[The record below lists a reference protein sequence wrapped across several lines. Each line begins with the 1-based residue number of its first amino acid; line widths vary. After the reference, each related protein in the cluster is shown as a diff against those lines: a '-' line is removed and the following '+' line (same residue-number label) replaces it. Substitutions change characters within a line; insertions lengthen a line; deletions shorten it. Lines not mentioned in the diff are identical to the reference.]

1 MSTFC
6 EGVHINCTHA
16 DHYYANIT
24 CKLHTLMHDAVCIT
38 TSNTKCGNYHLQSPT
53 FCNRKREFLLSWYS
67 TNKWDVVCCV
77 YVFITGTFVVSPFS
91 FSFTYNFISSV
102 CSSPHYYHILS
113 TGPQKQS
120 AHFGQHFTHWWH
132 AGPHFTDT
140 GVYLPILKL
149 TYEYKMRNV
158 KVRTWQR
165 VTCEI
170 KREKLSETTHTRGVQ
185 KARSLIQLT
194 TEYEHDILSLFNI
207 VPFNRN
213 ALSPV
218 ILQGPCSIVEE
229 FLFLVLQ
236 PVTRSAHN
244 IIVVSKFPS
253 FREFLQFWKQTEVTG
268 GQIWQIQWSAEQF
281 KTCISDGSQC
291 LWWRMRRCI
300 VLMKRQTS
308 SQLSSSLLFQC
319 RSTFSNQ
326 ICVLGSCNS
335 SAMFQTVNQ

>member
-1 MSTFC
+1 
-6 EGVHINCTHA
+6 
-16 DHYYANIT
+16 
-24 CKLHTLMHDAVCIT
+24 
-38 TSNTKCGNYHLQSPT
+38 
-53 FCNRKREFLLSWYS
+53 
-67 TNKWDVVCCV
+67 
-77 YVFITGTFVVSPFS
+77 
-91 FSFTYNFISSV
+91 
-102 CSSPHYYHILS
+102 
-113 TGPQKQS
+113 
-120 AHFGQHFTHWWH
+120 
-132 AGPHFTDT
+132 
-140 GVYLPILKL
+140 
-149 TYEYKMRNV
+149 MRNV

-291 LWWRMRRCI
+291 L
-300 VLMKRQTS
+300 
-308 SQLSSSLLFQC
+308 
-319 RSTFSNQ
+319 
-326 ICVLGSCNS
+326 
-335 SAMFQTVNQ
+335 